1 QDARW
6 FLIQLSQGQG
16 WVWGFYLNVNGNE
29 FNAPVVSP
37 YITAGNP
44 AALTGVVAQTNAVM
58 RLRAAPLVGSEQIGR
73 VPWGDIVPVIGRSAD
88 GGWVQ
93 VVFRGT
99 VGWLAVNFITFVEGD
114 VNTVP
119 ITG

>member
-1 QDARW
+1 
-6 FLIQLSQGQG
+6 
-16 WVWGFYLNVNGNE
+16 
-29 FNAPVVSP
+29 
-37 YITAGNP
+37 
-44 AALTGVVAQTNAVM
+44 
-58 RLRAAPLVGSEQIGR
+58 
-73 VPWGDIVPVIGRSAD
+73 VPVIGRSAD

-119 ITG
+119 VTG